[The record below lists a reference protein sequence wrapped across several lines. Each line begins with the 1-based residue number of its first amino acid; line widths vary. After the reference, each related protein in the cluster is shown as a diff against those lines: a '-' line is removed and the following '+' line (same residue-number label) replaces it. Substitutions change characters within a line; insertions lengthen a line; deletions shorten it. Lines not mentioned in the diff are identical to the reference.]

1 MDYYKIYNDFM
12 QDRQQQPRYKTY
24 YEEHHILPRAMGG
37 NDDITNLVKL
47 TAREHCLAHMILA
60 KACKGS
66 QYEAT
71 TANMLLYFK
80 RDMTSRMYGYVREQ
94 WSKAA
99 RNRSPIEKKQIL
111 ERRLQTNANKTQ
123 QEKDLIFKHAS
134 KAQLKVWSSMTDE
147 QRKQRAK
154 NISEGTRKAMAKID
168 PYAWKESRKHAAKT
182 LSDKCK
188 ARSEERRAEVSAN
201 HAKYHIGSKAMS
213 NPLTHHWRYVSENE
227 QAEYLKNGYVFGNLS
242 KDWIAQGYVKVSK
255 GRYSLPLQ

>member
-1 MDYYKIYNDFM
+1 MNYKKIYNDFM
-12 QDRQQQPRYKTY
+12 LNRKLHPQYTSY

-37 NDDITNLVKL
+37 NDDVTNLVKL

-60 KACKGS
+60 KACRGS

-71 TANMLLYFK
+71 TAVMLLYFK
-80 RDMTSRMYGYVREQ
+80 RNMTSRMYGYVREQ

-99 RNRSPIEKKQIL
+99 RNRSPAEKKQIL
-111 ERRLQTNANKTQ
+111 ERRLQTNANKSQ

-154 NISEGTRKAMAKID
+154 NISEGTKKAMAKID
-168 PYAWKESRKHAAKT
+168 QQEWKESRQRAGKT

-188 ARSEERRAEVSAN
+188 ARTVERREELAVNYAR
-201 HAKYHIGSKAMS
+201 YHVGSKAMS
-213 NPLTHHWRYVSENE
+213 NPLTHHWRYVSED
-227 QAEYLKNGYVFGNLS
+227 QQDSYLKNGYVFGNLS
-242 KDWIAQGYVKVSK
+242 KEWIAQGYVKVAK
-255 GRYSLPLQ
+255 GRYALQ